1 LPSYTYLSSSSSS
14 NQGLKFYS
22 LTILILIA
30 AVLSDS
36 LLSDVSSIVNRALRE
51 PTRIVLFSTILGIAI
66 LSGSPAVLHN
76 TMKVKAQ
83 SDSKNNVLLL
93 ISRIIPFIQ
102 YTIFGLLILIT
113 LQIIFTSQYLTLFL
127 VASLALS
134 WSTGVILMGIM
145 SFKFLQWY
153 RAKRNFLVL
162 LYLVFSA
169 MFCVTLGSTI
179 IPQLLITLQ
188 TSSLYVNSHSTEIK
202 PFQANPQA
210 LSSLF
215 AILSI
220 ANWLVIPLAFV
231 VWAATAIML
240 NHYSKIFGRTKYW
253 IILSIPMASLL
264 AGTMSWLIFLPSLNS
279 IFDQQV
285 IFYTMMAFG
294 GLLVEGFL
302 LSFAFIIVSKNIQIR
317 IHSKLKDYLR
327 ISATGVAILFVSF
340 FANPSAGSYLP
351 FGVLSAS
358 FLAFG
363 VYLFFSGIYA
373 SAISISSDARLRQTI
388 RQSLLDQ
395 SKLLDNIGM
404 ADINREL
411 EKQTEDMIKKHYETM
426 KKETGIES
434 SISDVEAKNYLE
446 EVVAEIQK
454 SKGKSSNKK

>member
-1 LPSYTYLSSSSSS
+1 M
-14 NQGLKFYS
+14 
-22 LTILILIA
+22 TILILIA
-30 AVLSDS
+30 ALLSDS
-36 LLSDVSSIVNRALRE
+36 LLSDVSSIVNRALSE

-102 YTIFGLLILIT
+102 YTILGLLILIT

-179 IPQLLITLQ
+179 IPQLSITLQ

-215 AILSI
+215 AIISI

-264 AGTMSWLIFLPSLNS
+264 AGTTSWLIFLPSLNS